1 MQVPSEID
9 EQRFAR
15 RYVALE
21 FEAEHV
27 KRYGF
32 TRDGKLSARH
42 RVVAAK
48 HHRANAVRIAKRDEP
63 VTRNHRKH
71 GVRTATALMH
81 AAHRRE
87 NFLRR

>member
-1 MQVPSEID
+1 MPREID

-27 KRYGF
+27 KRHGF

-42 RVVAAK
+42 RVVATK

-71 GVRTATALMH
+71 RIRAAATLMH